1 MQHGHNATKYSVASH
16 PLQQLDFDQNLPIF
30 PKSLV
35 QVQYHAAKFFATSC
49 PILHATEFFVTP
61 HLILGTLFHVLK
73 MLAIE
78 SQKLIS
84 NTSDVVDAKV
94 ITNGEHTT
102 PSLLIPIFPSINV
115 FFAGDS
121 QQILCKPVDLDNLDI
136 DNGNVYELGILP
148 MKPCPTIF
156 TRSLLAHHYD
166 SFFKAYKG
174 DYAGLSPENGIDNEG
189 KQSRILCVAKAIV
202 RHNAS
207 GETKCCSVPCML
219 SKYLTISLLQPQVLL
234 WLNGL
239 VGRWTLCFLR
249 SRSI

>member
-148 MKPCPTIF
+148 MKPFPTVV

-166 SFFKAYKG
+166 LFFEAYKG
-174 DYAGLSPENGIDNEG
+174 DDAELFPERVVDHDSR
-189 KQSRILCVAKAIV
+189 QSCILPVTGAIAK
-202 RHNAS
+202 HDAS
-207 GETKCCSVPCML
+207 GE
-219 SKYLTISLLQPQVLL
+219 
-234 WLNGL
+234 
-239 VGRWTLCFLR
+239 
-249 SRSI
+249 SIAMGIETFTHVSHVHSFG